1 MKHSMD
7 SLRKAQ
13 TNSNRT
19 MATLTLAMTFMVIAF
34 VSALSTG
41 KYPITLSGLA
51 AGDPMALRTF
61 TVLRLPRAVM
71 GLVGGFGLGIAGFV
85 YQTVFRNP
93 LASPDIIGVSSGA
106 SAGAAFA
113 ILFVSAAA
121 PSTTL
126 FAFFGALLAVCLSL
140 GLTALSPVRDHSS
153 IVLAGIAVHALAQ
166 TVLMLLKL
174 MADPEKQ
181 LASIEYWIMGSLSGV
196 TASKIPFP
204 VVIILI
210 SSALVFL
217 LHRHLLVLS
226 VREDEARMLG
236 VSVRK
241 TRFFVLFLATLTV
254 AAAVSVTG
262 LISFVGLLAP
272 HTARL
277 LTGHNREVRMLSQRS
292 HREFPA
298 PDRGYSCKIT
308 RRSGASCQYLYFA
321 PRSAVFDLSDPL
333 GKEALIIMSEHVSI
347 QDLSV
352 SLGGH
357 QILNHLSLSV
367 ENPGHMIALLGPNG
381 SGKTTLL
388 RAICGELSHSG
399 HVLLNGQ
406 DLTALSPK
414 ALAGLVSYIPQQSG
428 ISISMS
434 ALDVVLMGFY
444 SRLKLFEQPSAKMR
458 EAALQALASVGMD
471 DFANRDYL
479 TLSGGEQQLVI
490 LARTLIEDTSLLL
503 FDEPDSSLDF
513 GNKYRMM
520 GLIAD
525 IVQAAQGGRS
535 ASPAFFTYKKRT
547 CLDTFS
553 HWARL
558 FATISLF
565 A

>member
-19 MATLTLAMTFMVIAF
+19 MATLTLAMTFVVIAF

-71 GLVGGFGLGIAGFV
+71 GLIGGFGLGIAGFV

-113 ILFVSAAA
+113 ILFVSAAT

-196 TASKIPFP
+196 TSSKIPFP
-204 VVIILI
+204 VAIILS

-217 LHRHLLVLS
+217 LHRHLLALS

-236 VSVRK
+236 VSVRI
-241 TRFFVLFLATLTV
+241 TRFFILFLATLTV

-277 LTGHNREVRMLSQRS
+277 RTGHNRKSACFLSGLIGS
-292 HREFPA
+292 FLLLTA
-298 PDRGYSCKIT
+298 DILAKSL
-308 RRSGASCQYLYFA
+308 A
-321 PRSAVFDLSDPL
+321 AVELP
-333 GKEALIIMSEHVSI
+333 VSI
-347 QDLSV
+347 
-352 SLGGH
+352 
-357 QILNHLSLSV
+357 
-367 ENPGHMIALLGPNG
+367 
-381 SGKTTLL
+381 
-388 RAICGELSHSG
+388 
-399 HVLLNGQ
+399 
-406 DLTALSPK
+406 
-414 ALAGLVSYIPQQSG
+414 
-428 ISISMS
+428 
-434 ALDVVLMGFY
+434 F
-444 SRLKLFEQPSAKMR
+444 
-458 EAALQALASVGMD
+458 
-471 DFANRDYL
+471 
-479 TLSGGEQQLVI
+479 
-490 LARTLIEDTSLLL
+490 TSLLGAP
-503 FDEPDSSLDF
+503 F
-513 GNKYRMM
+513 
-520 GLIAD
+520 LIYL
-525 IVQAAQGGRS
+525 ILSER
-535 ASPAFFTYKKRT
+535 R
-547 CLDTFS
+547 
-553 HWARL
+553 R
-558 FATISLF
+558 
-565 A
+565 